1 MSINAYLPCFKC
13 GKIIRNVFVEAD
25 NQPDEGT
32 EFRTEGHYG
41 STFWD
46 SFDGEE
52 LVLNICD
59 NCLRAHTERLGQ
71 QKRYMPVR
79 CQGMVGFG
87 QVAVERP
94 LVAYTGNP
102 DNTDFVVS
110 VDSLGEDLDDV
121 KVEWVD
127 DIADRREDLKV
138 NFPR

>member
-1 MSINAYLPCFKC
+1 
-13 GKIIRNVFVEAD
+13 
-25 NQPDEGT
+25 
-32 EFRTEGHYG
+32 
-41 STFWD
+41 
-46 SFDGEE
+46 
-52 LVLNICD
+52 
-59 NCLRAHTERLGQ
+59 
-71 QKRYMPVR
+71 MPVR

-110 VDSLGEDLDDV
+110 VDSLGEELDDV

-127 DIADRREDLKV
+127 DIADRKEDLKV